1 MVALNP
7 ATSLSSLE
15 HARGNEDVFKKAD
28 NFIEEEIE
36 PKYDENDDSVNEL
49 DADTDYDDN
58 SF

>member
-7 ATSLSSLE
+7 ATSLSYLE
-15 HARGNEDVFKKAD
+15 HGWWSEDVFKKAD

-36 PKYDENDDSVNEL
+36 PKLHENDDSVNKL
-49 DADTDYDDN
+49 DADTDYDAN